1 MAEKDYYAI
10 LGVERT
16 ATAEEIKTAYKKQAI
31 RYHPDRNPGNK
42 EAEEKFKEAAAAY
55 DVLRDPEKRARYDQ
69 FGEAG
74 VNGQGMGGFG
84 AGSMNMDDIFSMF
97 GSIFGGR
104 NPFSGGFGGFEESGY
119 ENAANGKPRGSD
131 LRLRVKLTLEEISK
145 GVTKKFKVK
154 KYISCPEC
162 HGTGSEPTCG
172 GEGLVIKNKCH
183 HCNGEGVIIGED
195 IVEVNIPAGVAEGM
209 IVNVPRKGN
218 AGRHGGEN
226 GNLQVIIAE
235 EKNDTFIRE
244 GQNLVYN
251 LLLTV
256 AQATLG
262 DTVEIPTIDGTTK
275 ISIKPGTQPGKV
287 LRLRG
292 KGLPSVKG
300 YGEGTGDLI
309 VNVSV
314 YIPEKL
320 NEKEKKL
327 FESIKESE
335 SIQPN
340 SKTKESIFQ
349 KFRALFD

>member
-1 MAEKDYYAI
+1 MLYINLCRGTAI
-10 LGVERT
+10 NT
-16 ATAEEIKTAYKKQAI
+16 
-31 RYHPDRNPGNK
+31 
-42 EAEEKFKEAAAAY
+42 
-55 DVLRDPEKRARYDQ
+55 
-69 FGEAG
+69 
-74 VNGQGMGGFG
+74 
-84 AGSMNMDDIFSMF
+84 
-97 GSIFGGR
+97 
-104 NPFSGGFGGFEESGY
+104 
-119 ENAANGKPRGSD
+119 
-131 LRLRVKLTLEEISK
+131 
-145 GVTKKFKVK
+145 
-154 KYISCPEC
+154 
-162 HGTGSEPTCG
+162 
-172 GEGLVIKNKCH
+172 
-183 HCNGEGVIIGED
+183 
-195 IVEVNIPAGVAEGM
+195 
-209 IVNVPRKGN
+209 IVNVPIKGN